1 MGSIGEDDP
10 YSWDIN
16 VVVQRLCVLG
26 WAWSGDIDSLATRI
40 REEEIDGKTLLTF
53 EHVCSRQE
61 LMDCLHIKKAR
72 HKAAFAE
79 VIVTLRSKSK
89 GYWLWEQDF
98 KRKRSSYW
106 DEQVE
111 ERTICTKDRAD
122 SSNLPSGGH
131 QKQGETSTLASAS
144 NATLHSAD
152 ERITQEHAS
161 TNQMSGLQKD
171 SQPNSVGNSNPP
183 LIHER
188 PTQGTE
194 SDERSTKRRRMAP
207 TLLEEKPLNIAG
219 AFLPTEADVL
229 TYAAANANLVSEKA
243 FPWEDAPAY
252 AYLGDGKVS
261 PEAIISP
268 DNALTSLVREHKDSF
283 DSISLRR
290 IPPAR
295 RLVVNKALRRLFTGR
310 YRIPQHSSSSP
321 SVLYDPDDEILELA
335 ELGGVGD
342 ETDDKTWD
350 EVEKEESEYKNA
362 LHNGGESNALVT
374 PERIAEVL
382 NEAIDAVE
390 AKWREKKLPKYERK
404 AHGIWQKSRRHGTKN
419 LQIQRAHEL
428 AKHLINRIQKLC
440 HEIQKQDWTSESSYR
455 DAAKSLEQSLEDKL
469 YQTWLIKMLE
479 SSKPPPKPQGAHR
492 PKPTT
497 ERQLNELL
505 DDEVLTSSDEDD
517 FVVPD
522 SHTGLVEEGLG
533 RDQRSPIRTM
543 KEEPMDAETT
553 FVDLTQDDLD
563 DLDDRDGCDMTNP
576 IDLTSPAKDTNMCF
590 VEETQNEAPETHTS
604 ETALPESTVP
614 GGDVSGTSPPETQA
628 PAGPIMESRDLDK
641 QLDELPLET
650 SLCPRSL
657 TNLEPPPIENFGD
670 LQKLASESLNKLAK
684 NSDRWRLLIGEM
696 WQMEHERRKAAVNL
710 ILSEEPGAVWSKHI
724 VPYLDALVRGKQGSN
739 EEGSKGVLFDV
750 IRLCHCFFMCQHKTE
765 EHMSSMKPAKIKKHL
780 VRQQSRLNMFE
791 PFYMFIKLL
800 VPHFPQDSQ
809 IYKQETYVLGDHFPE
824 EEDDLDILD
833 DLSDIDA
840 EADRDRQRPR
850 PKEIIRD
857 KAAVDLRER
866 EKQRIEEQEL
876 RRSKLRTALASQPLA
891 AGDGNRIIIN
901 ESKEEDQGLI
911 YVNDHIARSIK
922 QHQVD
927 GVRFIWNQIVR
938 DASVRQGCLLAHTMG
953 LGKTMQ
959 VITVLVALAEASESQ
974 DPSVVAQIPKDLQNS
989 RTLVLCPAVLVDN
1002 WMDEFLKWAPANALG
1017 ALRKC
1022 TANTPEHE
1030 RPSIVT
1036 SWASGKGV
1044 LILSYN
1050 MFQILIEMSPE
1061 LSNLLRDRPDVV
1073 VCDEAHYMKNRDSK
1087 TNKACSRFQTK
1098 SRIALTGSPLS
1109 NKLLE
1114 YFAMIDWVAPNFLGP
1129 YSEFREIY
1137 SAPVKQGLFHDS
1149 TTAERR
1155 EAQMLLKALEQMVAP
1170 KVHRRNIV
1178 VMKGD
1183 LPPKQEFIIF
1193 VPPTEPQKKLYRL
1206 YMEGVSRD
1214 GGGTPDTLAA
1224 IPHLGLIC
1232 SHPKCFQAK
1241 ILEIIQNK
1249 IMSKVGEETDKSF
1262 PKTIIPE
1269 FTETLESF
1277 GDLDSPAISWKTEL
1291 LTTVLNEAREVND
1304 KVLVFSQ
1311 SLITLDYLEDMCKN
1325 QGRTVSR
1332 MDGKTPVAV
1341 RQQQVKDFNQGSKEV
1356 FLISTAAGGVGLNIH
1371 GANRVVIFDI
1381 RHNPSHEQQAVGRAY
1396 RIGQQKKVFVYRFM
1410 VAGTFEDNLNNR
1422 QVFKMQLASR
1432 VVDKKNPI
1440 SWSKRKGDV
1449 VAEIR
1454 DRPAADL
1461 VPYLGKDPILDKL
1474 IKLRENGEAIRSI
1487 VSTDTFEEEDLNATL
1502 TEEENK
1508 AVTKMIEL
1516 NRLRVS
1522 NPEEYARRARS
1533 GMYLTEQ
1540 ARLRREQELPL
1551 HPTQA
1556 QPAHQSFD
1564 GAMDMPGD
1572 AQFLPA
1578 SSTATRH
1585 QWDLPS
1591 INRPPALLN
1600 QGSAPMPMTGANT
1613 FFRGQYQT
1621 ETPSTQQPVPN
1632 ATFRELTQPL
1642 PSPNPSAGST
1652 RIAQI
1657 TNVSSNNPPNRESRS
1672 TQSPALLSHPSP
1684 IFKQNRMFNVRAEIP
1699 ARTKFENRL
1708 RESIGNLQKCDLWPM
1723 RDYTFEDAR
1732 ALTTRIDR
1740 IREEGRY
1747 GLLPD
1752 MQQWNMLNEFISR
1765 QKFVIA
1771 IISGYISPEYV
1782 AQATA
1787 EDLEKRFEA
1796 IGGFNEAEIFAKARE
1811 KAKDPD
1817 PINLQN
1823 IGRHNSH
1830 QDEER
1835 SKATNDMKV
1844 MREAMDN
1851 RRSRAVRLPTW
1862 ANEALENAQKYR
1874 ASPVVDTLK
1883 KQSISKSG
1891 TPHGA

>member
-1 MGSIGEDDP
+1 MLLNIFFRNP
-10 YSWDIN
+10 IY
-16 VVVQRLCVLG
+16 CVLESTRNIK
-26 WAWSGDIDSLATRI
+26 WA
-40 REEEIDGKTLLTF
+40 
-53 EHVCSRQE
+53 E

-111 ERTICTKDRAD
+111 EPTICTTDRAD

-131 QKQGETSTLASAS
+131 QKQDETSTLASAS
-144 NATLHSAD
+144 NATLHNAD
-152 ERITQEHAS
+152 ERTTQEHPS

-310 YRIPQHSSSSP
+310 YRIHQHSSSSP

-362 LHNGGESNALVT
+362 LHNGGEPDPLVT
-374 PERIAEVL
+374 PERIAEIL

-419 LQIQRAHEL
+419 LQIQGAHEL
-428 AKHLINRIQKLC
+428 AKRLINRIQKLC

-479 SSKPPPKPQGAHR
+479 SSKPPPKPQGSPR

-497 ERQLNELL
+497 RWKPNELL

-522 SHTGLVEEGLG
+522 SHVGIVEEGLG
-533 RDQRSPIRTM
+533 REQRSPIRTM

-576 IDLTSPAKDTNMCF
+576 IDLTSPVKDTNNNF
-590 VEETQNEAPETHTS
+590 LEETQSEALETHT

-614 GGDVSGTSPPETQA
+614 GGDVSETNAPETQA
-628 PAGPIMESRDLDK
+628 PASPTMESRDLET
-641 QLDELPLET
+641 QLDELPLEI
-650 SLCPRSL
+650 SPCPRSP

-670 LQKLASESLNKLAK
+670 LQKLASESLNKLAR

-696 WQMEHERRKAAVNL
+696 WQMEHERRKAAVDL
-710 ILSEEPGAVWSKHI
+710 ILSEEPGVVWSKHI
-724 VPYLDALVRGKQGSN
+724 VPYLDALVRGGQESD

-750 IRLCHCFFMCQHKTE
+750 TRLCHCFFMCQHKTD

-780 VRQQSRLNMFE
+780 MRQQSRLNMFE
-791 PFYMFIKLL
+791 PFCMFIKLL

-809 IYKQETYVLGDHFPE
+809 IYKLETYVLGDHFPE
-824 EEDDLDILD
+824 EEDDLDMLD
-833 DLSDIDA
+833 DLNDIDT
-840 EADRDRQRPR
+840 EADRDRQRP
-850 PKEIIRD
+850 PAKEIIRD
-857 KAAVDLRER
+857 KAAVDLREQ

-876 RRSKLRTALASQPLA
+876 RRIKLRTALASQPLA
-891 AGDGNRIIIN
+891 AGDGSRIIIN

-989 RTLVLCPAVLVDN
+989 RTLVLCPAALVDN
-1002 WMDEFLKWAPANALG
+1002 WMDELLKWAPANALG

-1044 LILSYN
+1044 LLVGYK
-1050 MFQILIEMSPE
+1050 MFQKLIDMSPE

-1073 VCDEAHYMKNRDSK
+1073 VCDEAHHMKNRESK
-1087 TNKACSRFQTK
+1087 TNIACSRFQTK

-1109 NKLLE
+1109 NNVLE

-1137 SAPVKQGLFHDS
+1137 SAPVERGLYHDS
-1149 TTAERR
+1149 SPAEKR
-1155 EAQMLLKALEQMVAP
+1155 EAQMVLKALEQMVAP

-1178 VMKGD
+1178 VLKGD

-1193 VPPTEPQKKLYRL
+1193 VPPTELQKKLYRL
-1206 YMEGVSRD
+1206 YIKGVSREGAD
-1214 GGGTPDTLAA
+1214 TQAGTFAA
-1224 IPHLGLIC
+1224 IFHLGLIC

-1241 ILEIIQNK
+1241 ISEIIQNQL
-1249 IMSKVGEETDKSF
+1249 MSKVGEETDKSF

-1269 FTETLESF
+1269 FTRTLESF
-1277 GDLDSPAISWKTEL
+1277 ADLDSPAFSWKTEL
-1291 LTTVLNEAREVND
+1291 LTTILNEAREVND

-1311 SLITLDYLEDMCKN
+1311 SLDTLDYLEKMCKT

-1332 MDGKTPVAV
+1332 LDGKTRVAD

-1356 FLISTAAGGVGLNIH
+1356 FLISTAAGGVGLNIQ

-1381 RHNPSHEQQAVGRAY
+1381 RYNPSHEQQAVGRAY

-1461 VPYLGKDPILDKL
+1461 VPYLGKDPILNKL

-1516 NRLRVS
+1516 NQLRVS
-1522 NPEEYARRARS
+1522 NPEEYARVRS
-1533 GMYLTEQ
+1533 GIDLTEQ
-1540 ARLRREQELPL
+1540 ARLRTEQELLL

-1556 QPAHQSFD
+1556 QPVHQSFD

-1578 SSTATRH
+1578 SSTARRH
-1585 QWDLPS
+1585 QWDLPG
-1591 INRPPALLN
+1591 INRPPVLLN
-1600 QGSAPMPMTGANT
+1600 QGLAPMPMTGANT
-1613 FFRGQYQT
+1613 FFRGQHHT

-1632 ATFRELTQPL
+1632 ATFRELTHPL
-1642 PSPNPSAGST
+1642 SSPNPSAGSP

-1657 TNVSSNNPPNRESRS
+1657 TNASLNNPPNRESRS
-1672 TQSPALLSHPSP
+1672 TQSPALPSHPSP
-1684 IFKQNRMFNVRAEIP
+1684 IFKQNGMFNAGAEIP

-1708 RESIGNLQKCDLWPM
+1708 RESIENLQKCDLWPM
-1723 RDYTFEDAR
+1723 RYYTFEDAR

-1752 MQQWNMLNEFISR
+1752 IQQWNMLDEFISR

-1796 IGGFNEAEIFAKARE
+1796 ISGFNEAEIFAKARE

-1835 SKATNDMKV
+1835 SKATDDMKV

-1874 ASPVVDTLK
+1874 ASPAVDTPK

-1891 TPHGA
+1891 TPHGT